1 MNASAGGTGNN
12 TAVIGAKT
20 LVIKD
25 MLFLFPLAGGYRS
38 GELKDIALKI
48 FLDVFLAAF
57 QVPSAHMTIFAIFR
71 VSCAVGN

>member
-1 MNASAGGTGNN
+1 MDDISVSAENIIVNASAGGTGNI

-48 FLDVFLAAF
+48 FLDVILGA
-57 QVPSAHMTIFAIFR
+57 VPGSIRT
-71 VSCAVGN
+71 

>member
-48 FLDVFLAAF
+48 FLDVILGAVPGSIRTYDNIYHLPYFL
-57 QVPSAHMTIFAIFR
+57 H
-71 VSCAVGN
+71 CW